1 MTGWASCCSSPQCF
15 LPAGTSAHA
24 SLPRAALLLGL
35 VLALEGGSLL
45 MMLVLR
51 PHISRVVTA
60 CEVVC
65 SCLHVASTGML
76 LAAHRIAH
84 GDASAADSAM
94 QVGSTA
100 PAAQSASMLSFIS
113 DQAAYMSGRS

>member
-1 MTGWASCCSSPQCF
+1 
-15 LPAGTSAHA
+15 L
-24 SLPRAALLLGL
+24 LLLGL
-35 VLALEGGSLL
+35 VLAVEGGG
-45 MMLVLR
+45 LVLTLALR

-84 GDASAADSAM
+84 GDAGAADSVM
-94 QVGSTA
+94 QVGSVRGQAVFRFVPTA
-100 PAAQSASMLSFIS
+100 AVG
-113 DQAAYMSGRS
+113 YC

>member
-1 MTGWASCCSSPQCF
+1 MAWCS

-35 VLALEGGSLL
+35 VLAVEVGGLL
-45 MMLVLR
+45 MTLALR

-65 SCLHVASTGML
+65 SCLHVASTCML

-84 GDASAADSAM
+84 GDTSAADSVM
-94 QVGSTA
+94 QVGGGLLLPTCLLC
-100 PAAQSASMLSFIS
+100 PASGVAASK
-113 DQAAYMSGRS
+113 AAGTC